1 MKVLGL
7 QTLIR
12 YREEATARDW
22 ANVLAT
28 FPLFAS
34 ISKRRLRKLVEHA
47 TITEFAPGETVVA
60 AGASAN
66 SFYIILGGS
75 AAAQGK
81 PAARPLRT
89 GDYFGE
95 LALVDGLPRSASV
108 VATSELHVLSLSQKS
123 FLRLAKHD
131 PAISL
136 TMLRNLGAQFR
147 RLEAQTA
154 RP

>member
-1 MKVLGL
+1 MNELGL
-7 QTLIR
+7 QPLLR
-12 YREEATARDW
+12 YREEATPREW
-22 ANVLAT
+22 AKVLAT
-28 FPLFAS
+28 FPLFAGVS
-34 ISKRRLRKLVEHA
+34 RRRLRKLVEHA
-47 TITEFAPGETVVA
+47 TIAEFAAGERVVA

-75 AAAQGK
+75 AAAQAK
-81 PAARPLRT
+81 HAARPLRT

-95 LALVDGLPRSASV
+95 LALIDGLPRSAAV

-123 FLRLAKHD
+123 FLQLAKND

-136 TMLRNLGAQFR
+136 TLLRNLGAQFR
-147 RLEAQTA
+147 RLEAQAA